1 MRAKKLREE
10 FVKTGKRL
18 PLFTME
24 DLEDLFMNYNRN
36 SEFSIDEWED
46 LVSEVLGEVR
56 IARAKKAATTSA
68 KVRRAKAKAKRA
80 TTKRK

>member
-1 MRAKKLREE
+1 
-10 FVKTGKRL
+10 
-18 PLFTME
+18 
-24 DLEDLFMNYNRN
+24 MNYNRN